1 MTGNATVRGGGFG
14 PLRRTDGMALKLGP
28 APKFCEA
35 KKFAPIRFS
44 LYMQSKVLETGLDN
58 RTAQQLRDDVLRLNG
73 IDLGPNAHLEID
85 MIWRGA
91 GSGDRFNQSS
101 SINPKV
107 LAYKNL
113 KSIISCERVLCPS
126 ARYSDIIFPDRK
138 SVV

>member
-1 MTGNATVRGGGFG
+1 
-14 PLRRTDGMALKLGP
+14 
-28 APKFCEA
+28 
-35 KKFAPIRFS
+35 
-44 LYMQSKVLETGLDN
+44 
-58 RTAQQLRDDVLRLNG
+58 
-73 IDLGPNAHLEID
+73 

-126 ARYSDIIFPDRK
+126 ARYSDIIFP
-138 SVV
+138 VVTQFEQNYFHGGRVKTDTNVVRQLIDPMYECKTDNEINELFAKRLGIPWSMNGMTDLDVMRQQWPAPNCPKPIRRLIRI